1 MDWKDGVVWFFR
13 LATAGILLIGVL
25 LGVAISKIF

>member
-1 MDWKDGVVWFFR
+1 MDWKDGIVWLFR

-25 LGVAISKIF
+25 LGLAISKIF